1 MNLSIPPHEQ
11 KGNASNALIFRLVL
25 GAVFVC
31 LSVGGISLCRDIFRT
46 STGPGSVPGDSSF
59 ANLGAWAAWALFFA
73 PLAIGGVALVWSTL
87 RKMGALDRLGF
98 WLEDRAGRP
107 DAVLSKANQS
117 SGLESLSTETVE
129 RLQRTAARAATILG
143 ALAGAFL
150 LCIGIVGL
158 VSLFLFSRPPAGSP
172 VYLPLG
178 TGRIT
183 FTFALF
189 SGMLVFLG
197 FAILQRTFRRDNN
210 GWLLPLRVFTYIIVR
225 RRVGER
231 PGHTEQHQP
240 GTKPHPRV

>member
-1 MNLSIPPHEQ
+1 MNSSIPPHEQ

-189 SGMLVFLG
+189 SGMLVFVG
-197 FAILQRTFRRDNN
+197 FAILQRTFRRDNSS
-210 GWLLPLRVFTYIIVR
+210 WLFPLRLFTYVVVR
-225 RRVGER
+225 RMAGER
-231 PGHTEQHQP
+231 TSLTEQQRP
-240 GTKPHPRV
+240 RTKQLPRV